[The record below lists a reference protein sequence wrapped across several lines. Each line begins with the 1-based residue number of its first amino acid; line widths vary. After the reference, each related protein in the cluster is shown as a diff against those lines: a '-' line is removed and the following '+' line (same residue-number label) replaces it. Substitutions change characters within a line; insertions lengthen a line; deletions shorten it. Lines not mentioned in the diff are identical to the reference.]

1 LAKRSPG
8 VFPVPRRRGAAPHNQ
23 GIVKM
28 RNLTIN
34 EIEFICGAASLAQ
47 PIDHPQSEIRKE
59 VNDGAQLLNNFGSWL
74 GGAIY
79 DATH

>member
-1 LAKRSPG
+1 
-8 VFPVPRRRGAAPHNQ
+8 
-23 GIVKM
+23 M